1 MNTVDA
7 TRELHIQAHAPERV
21 YLHPAPVRA
30 WHWLNAL
37 GFLVLIFTGFQIR
50 YADLFSLMSFEKA
63 VHLHNWV
70 GIAVIVNWFL
80 WFFYYISSDRITN
93 YHPDLDA
100 ANFFQRYFRQAD
112 FYARGIFMGEK
123 RPHDVNPHDKFNPM
137 QKLTYQFVMFITAP
151 VTFLTGLMMWDVE
164 RFRGLI
170 DLVGGMRVVNTVH
183 VLMFI
188 LFVFFIFLHAY
199 MGVLGPKPSSHYK
212 EMFTGWEEPH
222 E

>member
-1 MNTVDA
+1 MTTSES
-7 TRELHIQAHAPERV
+7 TREPLAQQHERV
-21 YLHPAPVRA
+21 YLHAMPVRI
-30 WHWLNAL
+30 WHWANAL
-37 GFLVLIFTGFQIR
+37 GFLALILTGFQIR
-50 YADLFSLMSFEKA
+50 YVDLFSLMSFETA

-70 GIAVIVNWFL
+70 GFAVIANWFL
-80 WFFYYISSDRITN
+80 WFFYYISSDKITN
-93 YHPDLDA
+93 YHADLDA
-100 ANFFQRYFRQAD
+100 GNFFKRYFRQIE
-112 FYARGIFMGEK
+112 YYSQGIFKGEK
-123 RPHDVNPHDKFNPM
+123 KPHDVNPHDKFNPM

-151 VTFLTGLMMWDVE
+151 ITFFTGLMMWDVQ
-164 RFRGLI
+164 RFSGLI
-170 DLVGGMRVVNTVH
+170 DLVGGIRVVNTIH

>member
-1 MNTVDA
+1 MTTSESTHETDA
-7 TRELHIQAHAPERV
+7 KQPEKV
-21 YLHPAPVRA
+21 YLHAVPVRI
-30 WHWLNAL
+30 WHWANAL
-37 GFLVLIFTGFQIR
+37 GFLILIFTGFQIR
-50 YADLFSLMSFEKA
+50 YVDLFSVMSFETA

-70 GIAVIVNWFL
+70 GLAVIANWFL
-80 WFFYYISSDRITN
+80 WFFYYLSSDKITN
-93 YHPDLDA
+93 YHADLDA
-100 ANFFQRYFRQAD
+100 ANFFERYFRQAQYYS
-112 FYARGIFMGEK
+112 FGIFTGAE

-151 VTFLTGLMMWDVE
+151 ITFLTGLMMWDVA
-164 RFRGLI
+164 RFEGLI
-170 DLVGGMRVVNTVH
+170 NMVGGIRVVNTVH